1 MRMFKST
8 LIAVVALSTFSLPAF
23 ATQAPRS
30 NPCFETAVQTVQNG
44 LIGSQYTV
52 GKILDESN
60 ADSAIFSAEILD
72 SSQTF
77 VGTYV
82 VVMSPETCAVQS
94 ANFNNAT
101 P

>member
-1 MRMFKST
+1 MFKST
-8 LIAVVALSTFSLPAF
+8 LIAVVALSTLSLSAF
-23 ATQAPRS
+23 AAQTPRS
-30 NPCFETAVQTVQNG
+30 NPCFETAVQTVKAG
-44 LIGSQYTV
+44 LNGSQYTM
-52 GKILDESN
+52 GNIQDESN
-60 ADSAIFSAEILD
+60 TDSAIFSAEILD

-82 VVMSPETCAVQS
+82 VVMNPETCAVQS